1 MLKLIKPLSAVLLFV
16 SLNAAASI
24 VYVTDAR
31 YTILYTTTE
40 HLQTPS
46 VPFGAFNSNMWGF
59 EAGTYQN
66 SSMNSTSI
74 TGAGSTYAGLDASH
88 YGASGRSVFDVTFTV
103 DQLTNFSLSGALTT
117 TYAEVV
123 SATLLANGTAI
134 FSAEPYDGA
143 FSLDG
148 QFSTDTQYQ
157 LIMVSATT
165 FSDYLN
171 EGWDFNLTTTPV
183 PVPGALWLLGSGIL
197 GLFGI
202 MRKRIAA

>member
-31 YTILYTTTE
+31 YTVLYTTSE

-74 TGAGSTYAGLDASH
+74 TGAGSTYAGRDASH
-88 YGASGRSVFDVTFTV
+88 YGASGRSIFDVTFTV

-117 TYAEVV
+117 SYGEV

-134 FSAEPYDGA
+134 FSAAPYDSA

-148 QFSTDTQYQ
+148 QFSTDTQYEGD
-157 LIMVSATT
+157 T
-165 FSDYLN
+165 FSVINGMDAGTKSGTLISN
-171 EGWDFNLTTTPV
+171 E
-183 PVPGALWLLGSGIL
+183 
-197 GLFGI
+197 
-202 MRKRIAA
+202 